1 MNQEIPAV
9 YTDKHGSIHTSITND
24 AETLTITLDGIVFS
38 GDTFIFF
45 QPATLLPLPDRFTL
59 GQLGE
64 LTDYTLSCRIPI
76 PTWRDGMSIQAFLL
90 LEVEY
95 QEDAIRASRSS
106 PYFHF
111 RFETD
116 NEITEIGKLQEFEGV
131 FDVLKEKLP
140 GNIVIKT
147 CYTCQYS
154 DYSVYGS
161 DIFGDMLCFRNV
173 KDTYTKV
180 RGKDEYMGMMD
191 NFERM
196 VQETYLCEDF
206 APRIKGTGY
215 RG

>member
-1 MNQEIPAV
+1 MNQEIAAV
-9 YTDKHGSIHTSITND
+9 YTDKYGTIRTSIIND

-45 QPATLLPLPDRFTL
+45 QPATNLPLPGRFTL
-59 GQLGE
+59 GQLGQ

-76 PTWRDGMSIQAFLL
+76 PTWKEGMPVQAFLL
-90 LEVEY
+90 LDVDY
-95 QEDAIRASRSS
+95 QEDVALASRSS